1 MIPFFKLIVPDGRKL
16 AAKKNRIQLLTIPYS
31 HYCDLGAWA
40 LKVAG
45 HDFDEHPYPPGL
57 HVPPTLVAR
66 LGGEVKALSTSSAPG
81 TTPTTLPVAILP
93 DGTVL
98 VDSWS
103 ILAYVE
109 PKLDAV
115 NDALRELLDG
125 QVGTLSRQLVY
136 WYLLKSSN
144 HNVWSSLYLSDAG
157 WSLRLVWMLTGRAIS
172 ARFRKMFHVA
182 DEADVIAAREALS
195 AAIQTLEQ
203 TYLDG
208 LETPFIAGDQPG
220 AADLALAAMMAPVV
234 NPPEYWEGRWSEQ
247 LTLLMQQDAA
257 YKDEVESWRQ
267 RIAGQHCMKV
277 YSACR

>member
-1 MIPFFKLIVPDGRKL
+1 M
-16 AAKKNRIQLLTIPYS
+16 
-31 HYCDLGAWA
+31 
-40 LKVAG
+40 
-45 HDFDEHPYPPGL
+45 
-57 HVPPTLVAR
+57 
-66 LGGEVKALSTSSAPG
+66 
-81 TTPTTLPVAILP
+81 
-93 DGTVL
+93 
-98 VDSWS
+98 
-103 ILAYVE
+103 
-109 PKLDAV
+109 
-115 NDALRELLDG
+115 
-125 QVGTLSRQLVY
+125 Y

-257 YKDEVESWRQ
+257 YKDEVESGRQ